1 MFLVQPIYAQCPV
14 CIVTVG
20 GGMFLAEKL
29 GIDSLLI
36 NIWIGGFNAVI
47 GYWLA
52 SKFKNRILRNPIIL
66 SIILYGFTLFYFY
79 LTKEI
84 NFKDS
89 ILGIDKILL
98 GETLGLVSVFIG
110 NFLNIYLKKRN
121 GDKVFFPYQK
131 VVFPFSLLII
141 FTILFKLIFKL

>member
-1 MFLVQPIYAQCPV
+1 MFLIKAAYAQCPV

-20 GGMFLAEKL
+20 GGMFLADKL
-29 GIDSLLI
+29 GIDSFLI

-52 SKFKNRILRNPIIL
+52 TKFKNRILRNPAIL
-66 SIILYGFTLFYFY
+66 SILLYGFTLFYFY

-84 NFKDS
+84 NFKDN

-98 GETLGLVSVFIG
+98 GETIGLITVFIG

-121 GDKVFFPYQK
+121 GDKVLFSYQK

-141 FTILFKLIFKL
+141 FTLLFKLIFKL

>member
-1 MFLVQPIYAQCPV
+1 MFLIQPIYAQCPV
-14 CIVTVG
+14 CIITVG
-20 GGMFLAEKL
+20 GGMFLAKKL
-29 GIDSLLI
+29 GIDSLLV
-36 NIWIGGFNAVI
+36 NIWIGGLNAVI
-47 GYWLA
+47 GYWLS

-84 NFKDS
+84 NFKDN

-98 GETLGLVSVFIG
+98 GETLGLISVFIG

-141 FTILFKLIFKL
+141 FTLLFKLIFKL